1 MFHSL
6 RARIYKVLLTFIR
19 NGDDAGRT
27 RGDGAAWASALR
39 GRQAA
44 FLIQESIGDPVVPN
58 AGSEMVAV
66 VTDAKLVGA
75 ELSPFA
81 LSLPRQNVVE
91 AGSGITQY
99 RVADTGPYDVHGF
112 AGRNTPAG
120 RAARA
125 QIVDFV
131 RSIWND
137 GEAKITVPTGCPSGR
152 CDFSGTP

>member
-1 MFHSL
+1 MIRGDTPPVFPSL
-6 RARIYKVLLTFIR
+6 TVQGTLTLTGA
-19 NGDDAGRT
+19 NLYSGRT
-27 RGDGAAWASALR
+27 
-39 GRQAA
+39 
-44 FLIQESIGDPVVPN
+44 SIGDGVNPGSGKLAVAN
-58 AGSEMVAV
+58 ATGSATGSGDVSIQRGG
-66 VTDAKLVGA
+66 TL
-75 ELSPFA
+75 
-81 LSLPRQNVVE
+81 